1 MAVTELMPWNRSR
14 RLPVQ
19 RVDALQDRDPFL
31 ALHREMNRLFD
42 DIWNGFGFSPSPA
55 YEQFGTPSVDMVETD
70 EDFRVSAELP
80 GVDGKDVEVLL
91 TEDNTLTIRGEKKI
105 EDEDRERRLR
115 ERFYGRFE
123 RRISLPDEVEADKV
137 EASFKNGVLTVKL
150 PRSAKAQENVRR
162 IPLQAA

>member
-1 MAVTELMPWNRSR
+1 
-14 RLPVQ
+14 
-19 RVDALQDRDPFL
+19 
-31 ALHREMNRLFD
+31 
-42 DIWNGFGFSPSPA
+42 
-55 YEQFGTPSVDMVETD
+55 MVETD

-80 GVDGKDVEVLL
+80 GVDGTDIEVLL

-105 EDEDRERRLR
+105 EDEDRERRLH

-150 PRSAKAQENVRR
+150 PRSAKAKESVRR